1 MGVSNECGASLS
13 VNYKLK
19 KEKNYLDDIIK
30 YNPKKNTNNF
40 LSPKSTQ
47 SFISSY
53 GNNSSNKKKVLQ
65 IKRKKSKILWTKSN
79 ILQIKS
85 KILQLKCK

>member
-1 MGVSNECGASLS
+1 MGASNESVNMKLGSQVLCGASLS

-53 GNNSSNKKKVLQ
+53 GNNSSNKKKSSSN
-65 IKRKKSKILWTKSN
+65 KKKKKQNSLDEK
-79 ILQIKS
+79 
-85 KILQLKCK
+85 